1 MKVMVVD
8 DERDIC
14 AVVERLVSGAGYEC
28 CSALDGAETIALYE
42 EEKPDVVILDVMMP
56 GINGFEICKELRM
69 RDDRV
74 GIIMLSAKSDIV
86 DKSMGFSAGCDDYV
100 SKPFNADELLMR
112 IGAALRRASASKVEG
127 ERLSGVLRAC
137 GGDVEVLL
145 DKGEA
150 LVKGKNANLTPKE
163 FRILALLAS
172 RPGEVFTSQ
181 SVIEHVWG
189 DDYAPS
195 STSIAVFVRKIRSKI
210 EDNPSKPKYL
220 QTVWHGGYRLGDP
233 ESLDS

>member
-14 AVVERLVSGAGYEC
+14 VAVERLVSGAGYEC
-28 CSALDGAETIALYE
+28 CSALDGAEAIALYE

-56 GINGFEICKELRM
+56 GTNGFEVCKELRM

-112 IGAALRRASASKVEG
+112 IGAALRRANASKVEG
-127 ERLSGVLRAC
+127 
-137 GGDVEVLL
+137 GGFLGFFGHAEGMLKYCL
-145 DKGEA
+145 I
-150 LVKGKNANLTPKE
+150 KGKCWSRERMP
-163 FRILALLAS
+163 ILPRRNSAYLPCLRVARERCS
-172 RPGEVFTSQ
+172 P
-181 SVIEHVWG
+181 
-189 DDYAPS
+189 
-195 STSIAVFVRKIRSKI
+195 RKA
-210 EDNPSKPKYL
+210 
-220 QTVWHGGYRLGDP
+220 
-233 ESLDS
+233 

>member
-1 MKVMVVD
+1 M
-8 DERDIC
+8 
-14 AVVERLVSGAGYEC
+14 
-28 CSALDGAETIALYE
+28 
-42 EEKPDVVILDVMMP
+42 
-56 GINGFEICKELRM
+56 
-69 RDDRV
+69 
-74 GIIMLSAKSDIV
+74 
-86 DKSMGFSAGCDDYV
+86 
-100 SKPFNADELLMR
+100 
-112 IGAALRRASASKVEG
+112 EG

-189 DDYAPS
+189 MTTLQARRALLFS
-195 STSIAVFVRKIRSKI
+195 F
-210 EDNPSKPKYL
+210 EKYEA
-220 QTVWHGGYRLGDP
+220 R
-233 ESLDS
+233 

>member
-14 AVVERLVSGAGYEC
+14 TAVERLISGAGYEC
-28 CSALDGAETIALYE
+28 CSALDGAEAIALYE

-56 GINGFEICKELRM
+56 GMNGFEVCKELRM

-86 DKSMGFSAGCDDYV
+86 DKSMGFSAGCDDYI

-127 ERLSGVLRAC
+127 ERLSGILRAC

-189 DDYAPS
+189 
-195 STSIAVFVRKIRSKI
+195 
-210 EDNPSKPKYL
+210 
-220 QTVWHGGYRLGDP
+220 G
-233 ESLDS
+233 